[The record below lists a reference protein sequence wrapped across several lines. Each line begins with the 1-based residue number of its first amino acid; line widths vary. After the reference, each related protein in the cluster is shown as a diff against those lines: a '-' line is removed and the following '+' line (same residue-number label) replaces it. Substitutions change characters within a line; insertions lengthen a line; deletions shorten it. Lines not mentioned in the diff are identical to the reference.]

1 MRRDRS
7 VICRFSGC
15 DETAAATVGA
25 VALCLLH
32 KSYILEL
39 MDRGVALTREY
50 VLTDDE
56 SVIAVEEIEI

>member
-15 DETAAATVGA
+15 DETAAATVGTL
-25 VALCLLH
+25 ALCLLH

-39 MDRGVALTREY
+39 MDRGVELTRENA
-50 VLTDDE
+50 LKDDGV
-56 SVIAVEEIEI
+56 VIAVEEIEL